1 MNYIINRM
9 STTTLR
15 NIPECFGKIRRAFPL
30 EDGCYMTIGEL
41 VLTCFAARA
50 IVVEFIDVFSPMAN
64 CRLCRRIVIELW
76 LKANKKKSSVHHVTQ
91 ISQTV
96 LGNIEVLCSMMKC
109 QLCCRMLS
117 NVGLKG

>member
-1 MNYIINRM
+1 M

-15 NIPECFGKIRRAFPL
+15 NILECFGKIRRAFPL
-30 EDGCYMTIGEL
+30 EDGCYMIIGEL
-41 VLTCFAARA
+41 VLTCFSARA

-64 CRLCRRIVIELW
+64 CRLCRQIVIELW
-76 LKANKKKSSVHHVTQ
+76 LKTNEKKSSVHHVMQ

-109 QLCCRMLS
+109 QLCRRMLS